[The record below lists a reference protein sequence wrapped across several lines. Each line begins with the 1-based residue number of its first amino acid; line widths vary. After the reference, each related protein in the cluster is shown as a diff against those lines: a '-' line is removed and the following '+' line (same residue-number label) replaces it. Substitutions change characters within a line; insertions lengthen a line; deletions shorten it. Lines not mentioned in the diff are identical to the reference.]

1 MSCVAVQTSRR
12 ESEPTGEEGAGG
24 SPALL
29 PALGLDV
36 PVCKGKNILAKKHSN
51 IFCFGVIVTFLQ
63 NYDHY
68 MIWQHS
74 GISQTFQ
81 LKLASTGAPG

>member
-29 PALGLDV
+29 PALGLDA
-36 PVCKGKNILAKKHSN
+36 PVCK
-51 IFCFGVIVTFLQ
+51 VFLLQ
-63 NYDHY
+63 E
-68 MIWQHS
+68 
-74 GISQTFQ
+74 G
-81 LKLASTGAPG
+81 